1 MQQTQYFLRSH
12 RSFLPIFLHLSAG
25 RAGFGQMCITAGCL
39 PVAQQKWGKLLAF
52 TCTLAVTPNN
62 FFQGRTM
69 TSILVPRGLFSV
81 LPFPWEPFTLLQ
93 TNVGGNTHLPL
104 SFNPLR
110 VHSSCPPWQGSTPAH
125 PPSPSFCSLNANGLT
140 SKRPSALST
149 HLTQFM
155 QQAYH
160 LFLGLC
166 FQSVLASFQP
176 VHCTR
181 PSKINIPH
189 HDTANMV
196 RIEAKVLSLSD
207 PAFVTSPM
215 RILCCY
221 QMEPQPPAISQLIHQ
236 ALSSVQQCLF
246 STSIPLTIP
255 QQPSCPGK
263 PMMALL

>member
-1 MQQTQYFLRSH
+1 MQQTQHFLRPH
-12 RSFLPIFLHLSAG
+12 RSFLPICLHLSAG
-25 RAGFGQMCITAGCL
+25 RAGFEQMCITAGCL
-39 PVAQQKWGKLLAF
+39 PVAQQKWAKLLAF

-62 FFQGRTM
+62 FFQGRTR
-69 TSILVPRGLFSV
+69 TSILVS
-81 LPFPWEPFTLLQ
+81 LLSLA
-93 TNVGGNTHLPL
+93 LPL
-104 SFNPLR
+104 GTIYPAADQCSWKYSPSIIIQPSHR
-110 VHSSCPPWQGSTPAH
+110 VHSSCPPWQGSTPAQ
-125 PPSPSFCSLNANGLT
+125 PPSPSICSLNANGLT

-149 HLTQFM
+149 HFTQFM

-196 RIEAKVLSLSD
+196 RIEAKVLSLSG